1 LCLAAEQ
8 DGLILLDIS
17 DPSKPAIAGRLD
29 TLVASGLAVDGNT
42 IYLADDIEGIYSIDI
57 SDPAHPK
64 KVGLLP
70 TAVGGWELTVKEHGE
85 RGLFLDKHR
94 LYITDPAYGLTISD
108 MSSPESLERIGRYMT
123 PLPDVLSDIRVEG
136 KNAYVTGRNS
146 GFRIVDISNPEIPK
160 ELFYDDA
167 RKNLYSQNPS
177 GLIVR
182 DNLAC
187 ITDKNYPFR
196 IYNVT
201 KPEKSV
207 ELGALFDKAASDG
220 AFDLVLNGDLAY
232 LSGWGL
238 KDAFYPGKGIWVVDI
253 KNPDKPKA
261 VNFVDV
267 ANEDWILA
275 LAKDHLYALDATTDM
290 DHDGQKEP
298 ISLRVF
304 DLSDPEKP
312 KEMDTIP
319 IEEARNLA
327 MMDMTTDGERLY
339 INIPPNGVIV
349 FDLSRPDSPKKTAS
363 IPIQGGM
370 ADVFID
376 GQYLFAGGISAY
388 NISKPEK
395 PEFAGIMGNLQA
407 WDLAKEKDMVYVI
420 TTFQGLYIFQFDPL
434 K

>member
-1 LCLAAEQ
+1 L
-8 DGLILLDIS
+8 
-17 DPSKPAIAGRLD
+17 
-29 TLVASGLAVDGNT
+29 
-42 IYLADDIEGIYSIDI
+42 
-57 SDPAHPK
+57 
-64 KVGLLP
+64 
-70 TAVGGWELTVKEHGE
+70 
-85 RGLFLDKHR
+85 
-94 LYITDPAYGLTISD
+94 
-108 MSSPESLERIGRYMT
+108 
-123 PLPDVLSDIRVEG
+123 
-136 KNAYVTGRNS
+136 
-146 GFRIVDISNPEIPK
+146 PK
-160 ELFYDDA
+160 ELFYDDT

-177 GLIVR
+177 GLAVR
-182 DNLAC
+182 DNLAY
-187 ITDKNYPFR
+187 ISDKNYPFR

-201 KPEKSV
+201 KPEKPV

-220 AFDLVLNGDLAY
+220 AFDIVLNGDLAY

-253 KNPDKPKA
+253 KNPNKPKV

-275 LAKDHLYALDATTDM
+275 LAKDHLYALDATMDM

-298 ISLRVF
+298 ISLRAF

-312 KEMDTIP
+312 KEVDTIP
-319 IEEARNLA
+319 IVEARNLA

-349 FDLSRPDSPKKTAS
+349 FDLSKPESPKKTAS

-370 ADVFID
+370 ADILID

-395 PEFAGIMGNLQA
+395 PEFAGIAGNLQA
-407 WDLAKEKDMVYVI
+407 WDLVKEKDMVYVV
-420 TTFQGLYIFQFDPL
+420 TTFQGLYIFRFNPF